1 MLTNAF
7 CRRDQSIT
15 ARRFALVKLP
25 FDTQRIVSKYQQRAF
40 TLVELLVVIA
50 IIGVLVALLLPAIQ
64 SAREAARR
72 TQCKN
77 NLRQIGLACLN
88 HAESRKHFPSGGWG
102 YDWTADGNRGYGP
115 DQPGS
120 WIYNVLEYAEEANL
134 RGLGKGLATSTAGFQ
149 AASTTLHQSPVAMF
163 NCPSR
168 RAARI
173 FPSAWGPPDNGDI
186 KEQPWLADVARL
198 GVAKSDYAAN
208 SGDSREFSGDDFYR
222 PDSYAAIKSELWTPT
237 NICSLTGN
245 PTVDANLKFCQT
257 GIMYYRSAL
266 KSSQV
271 IDGTS
276 KTYLVG
282 EKWMPSNGY
291 DGTTDEDEPGYTS
304 GDNQSMYTG
313 YEWDNHRV
321 AWNPDSGLLP
331 ERFQPAPDG
340 RGDGDSGPERRF
352 GSAHPSTFRM
362 VFCDGSVHDI
372 GYDIDPSAHRSL
384 AHRFDG
390 GVVSNDAL

>member
-1 MLTNAF
+1 MT
-7 CRRDQSIT
+7 
-15 ARRFALVKLP
+15 
-25 FDTQRIVSKYQQRAF
+25 RIVSSSYHSTGLPRPTHFAKRAPEAF

-50 IIGVLVALLLPAIQ
+50 IIGILVALLLPAIQ
-64 SAREAARR
+64 SAREAGRR

-77 NLRQIGLACLN
+77 NLKQIGLACLN
-88 HAESRKHFPSGGWG
+88 HADTRRYFPSGGWG
-102 YDWTADGNRGYGP
+102 YDWTADANRGYGP

-120 WIYNVLEYAEEANL
+120 WIYNVLEFAEEANL
-134 RGLGKGLATSTAGFQ
+134 RGLGKGLATTNPGFQ
-149 AASTTLHQSPVAMF
+149 TASTTLHQSPVAMF

-173 FPSAWGPPDNGDI
+173 FPSPWGPPNNGDI
-186 KEQPWLADVARL
+186 KEQPWLAAVARN

-222 PDSYAAIKSELWTPT
+222 PDSYATIEPALWTPT
-237 NICSLTGN
+237 NICRASGN

-257 GIMYYRSAL
+257 GVMYYRSTL
-266 KSSQV
+266 KPSQV
-271 IDGTS
+271 VDGTS

-282 EKWMPSNGY
+282 EKWMNSNGY
-291 DGTTDEDEPGYTS
+291 EGTTDENSLAYST

-321 AWNPDSGLLP
+321 AWNPDSTVP
-331 ERFQPAPDG
+331 QESFQPAQDTPG
-340 RGDGDSGPERRF
+340 TGKSGPERRF
-352 GSAHPSTFRM
+352 GSAHPSSFQM
-362 VFCDGSVHDI
+362 VFCDGSVHSI
-372 GYDIDPSAHRSL
+372 PYDIDPLAHRAL

-390 GVVSNDAL
+390 GAADVEGL